1 MIKKITPL
9 ILSTVLISP
18 AVFAN
23 TTANIKVSGKVAMP
37 TCLINGNEQSD
48 VIFELAKTS
57 PRYLNQG
64 SYTVLQSPVKKNV
77 TVTCDAETY
86 LTYRATDTYQSTPWP
101 TSSADNYFF
110 MVHSDNADKSVGAVM
125 FSVSNVTIDSKTAF
139 VASDGVTANN
149 SVMTKKILNG
159 FGTKSSTI
167 FANKLTAGKVF
178 SADFETSGVYINSI
192 NQLTAAGID
201 LTSNVDYQAEAVL
214 AFNFGI

>member
-1 MIKKITPL
+1 M
-9 ILSTVLISP
+9 
-18 AVFAN
+18 
-23 TTANIKVSGKVAMP
+23 
-37 TCLINGNEQSD
+37 
-48 VIFELAKTS
+48 
-57 PRYLNQG
+57 
-64 SYTVLQSPVKKNV
+64 
-77 TVTCDAETY
+77 
-86 LTYRATDTYQSTPWP
+86 
-101 TSSADNYFF
+101 
-110 MVHSDNADKSVGAVM
+110 HSDNADKSVGAVM
-125 FSVSNVTIDSKTAF
+125 FAVSNVTIDSKTAF

-149 SVMTKKILNG
+149 TVMTKKILNG